1 MAGFFRYLAGETRR
15 RSSDGVTKQH
25 HHETQEKG
33 RLEVLADYHLRVGQ
47 LTRDTKIPAGCELRE
62 QRLDETEAGAG
73 TVAVLIDGRCPCEW
87 VKAAGPA
94 GVAKW
99 LGLDTS
105 AEGLVDWDVFEA
117 VLTPGDIILLI
128 SLKDQKAA
136 EVFEEGG
143 SLPEEA
149 RFRRVRVVRD
159 HGMFD
164 RREAPQYYPE
174 IKRPNS

>member
-15 RSSDGVTKQH
+15 RSSGGAPKQH

-47 LTRDTKIPAGCELRE
+47 LTKDTKIPAGCELRE

-73 TVAVLIDGRCPCEW
+73 TIVILIDGRGPSEW
-87 VKAAGPA
+87 VKAARPGD
-94 GVAKW
+94 VAKW

-105 AEGLVDWDVFEA
+105 TEGLVDWDVFDA
-117 VLTPGDIILLI
+117 VLTPGDIIMLI

-136 EVFEEGG
+136 EAFEEKV
-143 SLPEEA
+143 SLPEET

-159 HGMFD
+159 YGMFD